1 MTTTKTTTTIKTT
14 KTTTITK
21 TTIMTTTTTTTTTK
35 MMWISIY
42 KRAFYDNM
50 ARTNATTTTT
60 TTTTKR
66 PKCPS
71 SSGILTNQL
80 RIWYRTQNR
89 GFGRQKM
96 TIWPYKWLFFGPI
109 LRGECFWDQMP
120 IFWKLIPLF
129 YTLNRFLNLF
139 HWLPEKKN
147 LLLSKNGLS
156 TLNMFFS

>member
-60 TTTTKR
+60 TTTKR

-96 TIWPYKWLFFGPI
+96 TIWPQKWLFFGPI